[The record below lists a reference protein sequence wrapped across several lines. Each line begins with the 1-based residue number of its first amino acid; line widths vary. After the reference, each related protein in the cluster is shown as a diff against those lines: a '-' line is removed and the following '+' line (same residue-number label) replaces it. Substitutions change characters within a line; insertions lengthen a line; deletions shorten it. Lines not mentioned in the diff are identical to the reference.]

1 VNLLVFFSV
10 FLLLPILIALVVF
23 TIYQANIIKKLT
35 LKTDNN
41 YMELERIL
49 KEMAEKI
56 ENQQKVVYG
65 LHIRSDRLEKRLNN
79 KESIDLIT
87 KKTAQ
92 SIEEVINLYKQG
104 YDIKTIASKLHRGD
118 QEIELILKRF
128 DENRANL

>member
-1 VNLLVFFSV
+1 MNLLVFFSV
-10 FLLLPILIALVVF
+10 FLLLPILIVLIVF
-23 TIYQANIIKKLT
+23 TIYQSNIIKKLT

-49 KEMAEKI
+49 KEIAEKI

>member
-1 VNLLVFFSV
+1 MNLLVFFSV